1 MVSGVAK
8 APGGCGEAKAP
19 GSSGVAKAPGGSG
32 WVKALE
38 GFKASG
44 GVKAPGGSGMAKA
57 RRGSGMTTIEMAS
70 PASDVPSSHV
80 AYRDTGYYDGI
91 LSNGDIAVTVAH
103 HSSMNLEF
111 SSKHFNLLIAG
122 VRCSCVLFT
131 SKCVCDVV
139 VYTNIPLM
147 SGCCPCSHD
156 ASLLFHCCPADAWLM
171 LG

>member
-8 APGGCGEAKAP
+8 ASGGSGEVDAP
-19 GSSGVAKAPGGSG
+19 GSSGVAKAPGSSG
-32 WVKALE
+32 GVKAPV
-38 GFKASG
+38 SPG

-57 RRGSGMTTIEMAS
+57 RKGHGVAIIEMAS

-156 ASLLFHCCPADAWLM
+156 ASLLFH
-171 LG
+171 